1 MKNAEFWIKKL
12 GLQKH
17 PEGGWFKEAY
27 RSGEFIRKEHLPER
41 FKGERH
47 HSTSI
52 YFLIT
57 TAEFSAFHRIK
68 SDELWH
74 FYDGSA
80 ITIHMIDDAGK
91 YSNVTLGKNI
101 DKGEVLQYA
110 IPQGVWFAAEI
121 EEKDSYSLVGC
132 TVAPGFHFDDFEL
145 AKREELVKLFPKH
158 KKVIER
164 LTRTPVKD

>member
-27 RSGEFIRKEHLPER
+27 RSGEFIKKEHLPER

-47 HSTSI
+47 HSTAI

-57 TAEFSAFHRIK
+57 TGEFSAFHRIK

-80 ITIHMIDDAGK
+80 ITIHMIDDDRN
-91 YSNVTLGKNI
+91 YSTVTLGRDI
-101 DKGEVLQYA
+101 EKGEVFQYA
-110 IPQGVWFAAEI
+110 IPKGIWFAAEV

-132 TVAPGFHFDDFEL
+132 TVAPGFHYDDFEL
-145 AKREELVKLFPKH
+145 AKREDLVKLFPKH

-164 LTRTPVKD
+164 LTRIPVKD

>member
-1 MKNAEFWIKKL
+1 MKNAEYWIEKL

-27 RSGEFIRKEHLPER
+27 RSGEFIKKEHLPAR

-74 FYDGSA
+74 FYEGSA
-80 ITIHMIDDAGK
+80 ITIHMIGETGM
-91 YSNVTLGKNI
+91 YSTVTLGSDI
-101 DKGEVLQYA
+101 ESGEVFQYA
-110 IPQGVWFAAEI
+110 IPQGVWFAATVDTEN
-121 EEKDSYSLVGC
+121 SYSLVGC
-132 TVAPGFHFDDFEL
+132 TVAPGFHFEDFEL
-145 AKREELVKLFPKH
+145 GKREELVKIFPDNKDT
-158 KKVIER
+158 IER
-164 LTRTPVKD
+164 LTRSF